1 MGLSFHSDSRK
12 RGFMPY
18 RILLTGG
25 AGFIGSHTYLAL
37 VAAGYEV
44 AILDNFENARR
55 DVPDRLGQITGTPVE
70 MIEADIRDAP
80 AMGAAMSRGFDA
92 VVHFAALKSVPL
104 GEADPL
110 GYFQSNCAGLMNV
123 MSAMRDHDVSRIVFS
138 SSAAIYGNTER
149 VPITEDTPPAPV
161 NVYARTKVFGEDLL
175 NAMAAADQSLAV
187 GILRYFNPVGAHPSG
202 LIGEDPH
209 LPPTNLVPVIARVAT
224 GRMPLLKVF
233 GTDYPTPDGSGVR
246 DYIHVED
253 LARGH
258 VLSLDALFRT
268 GKGHL
273 VNLGTGQGHSVLDV
287 IAAYETVAGRTI
299 PHEKVARRPGD
310 PAISFADAAKA
321 RAVLGFEAQHDLAEM
336 CASNWAF
343 SKAQLA

>member
-1 MGLSFHSDSRK
+1 MRT
-12 RGFMPY
+12 

-44 AILDNFENARR
+44 VVLDNFQNARP
-55 DVPDRLGQITGTPVE
+55 DLPDRLGRITGEPVDV
-70 MIEADIRDAP
+70 IKADIRDAS
-80 AMGAAMSRGFDA
+80 AMTAAMSRGFDA
-92 VVHFAALKSVPL
+92 VVHFAALKSVPH

-110 GYFQSNCAGLMNV
+110 GYFQSNCTGLMNV
-123 MSAMRDHDVSRIVFS
+123 MSAMRTHGVSRIVFS
-138 SSAAIYGNTER
+138 SSAAIYGNTDR
-149 VPITEDTPPAPV
+149 MPITEDTPAAPV

-175 NAMAAADQSLAV
+175 RAMAAADPALSV

-224 GRMPLLKVF
+224 GRIPALKVF

-268 GKGHL
+268 GEGHL

-287 IAAYETVAGRTI
+287 IAAYEAVSGRAI
-299 PHEKVARRPGD
+299 PHERVARRPGD
-310 PAISFADAAKA
+310 PAISFADVTKA
-321 RAVLGFEAQHDLAEM
+321 REVLGFEAQHDLAAM
-336 CASNWAF
+336 CASDWAF
-343 SKAQLA
+343 SRVHFT

>member
-1 MGLSFHSDSRK
+1 MAT
-12 RGFMPY
+12 

-37 VAAGYEV
+37 VAAGYDV
-44 AILDNFENARR
+44 AILDNFQNARR
-55 DVPDRLGQITGTPVE
+55 DVPDRLGQITGAPVNL
-70 MIEADIRDAP
+70 IEADIRDAD
-80 AMGAAMSRGFDA
+80 ALMAALSRGFDA
-92 VVHFAALKSVPL
+92 VVHFAALKSVPQ

-110 GYFQSNCAGLMNV
+110 AYFQSNCGGLMNV
-123 MSAMRDHDVSRIVFS
+123 MQAMQAHGVSRIVFS
-138 SSAAIYGNTER
+138 SSAAIYGNTDKM
-149 VPITEDTPPAPV
+149 PITEDTPPAPV

-175 NAMAAADQSLAV
+175 RAMAAADPSLAAGV
-187 GILRYFNPVGAHPSG
+187 LRYFNPVGAHPSG

-224 GRMPLLKVF
+224 GRMDALKVF

-268 GKGHL
+268 GEGHL
-273 VNLGTGQGHSVLDV
+273 VNLGTGQGHSVLEV
-287 IAAYETVAGRTI
+287 IAAYEAVCGQAI
-299 PHEKVARRPGD
+299 AHERVDRRPGD
-310 PAISFADAAKA
+310 PAISFADATKA
-321 RAVLGFEAQHDLAEM
+321 REVLGFEAMHDLPAM

-343 SKAQLA
+343 SKARLS